1 MSEKYCKEES
11 SMPISVILADDHVMV
26 REGLKYLLEING
38 EIKVIGQANDGI
50 ECLQLLEMM
59 SPDVLLLDI
68 NMPNMNGMDVLR
80 KIKVLPRKQKVLIVT
95 SHSEIEYLI
104 EAAEIGMNG
113 YVLKDSEPEVL
124 TTAIFTIYNG
134 ENYIQ
139 PSMKLLL
146 DKAIEKNNKKE
157 KAGNHMV
164 LTKRELDVLKLLTEG
179 LYNKEIADRLEI
191 SEKTVK
197 NHVSR
202 LLKKINVSDRTQ
214 AAVYAIK
221 NNIVDLI

>member
-1 MSEKYCKEES
+1 
-11 SMPISVILADDHVMV
+11 MPISVILADDHAMV

-38 EIKVIGQANDGI
+38 EVKVIGQANDGI
-50 ECLQLLEMM
+50 ECLQLLETM

-80 KIKVLPRKQKVLIVT
+80 KIKALPRKQKVLIVT
-95 SHSEIEYLI
+95 SHREIEYLI

-113 YVLKDSEPEVL
+113 YVLKDSKPEVL

-139 PSMKLLL
+139 PSMKMLL
-146 DKAIEKNNKKE
+146 DKTIEKNNKKE
-157 KAGNHMV
+157 KVGNHMV

-202 LLKKINVSDRTQ
+202 LFKKINVSDRTQ

>member
-1 MSEKYCKEES
+1 
-11 SMPISVILADDHVMV
+11 MPISVILADDHVMV
-26 REGLKYLLEING
+26 REGLKCLLEMNG

-50 ECLQLLEMM
+50 ECLQLLKKK
-59 SPDVLLLDI
+59 SPDVLLLDM

-80 KIKVLPRKQKVLIVT
+80 KIKELPRKQKVLIVT

-113 YVLKDSEPEVL
+113 YVLKDSKPEVL
-124 TTAIFTIYNG
+124 KTAVFAIYNG

-146 DKAIEKNNKKE
+146 DEAIEKNNKKE
-157 KAGNHMV
+157 KSGNHMV

-179 LYNKEIADRLEI
+179 LYNKEIAGRLEI

-202 LLKKINVSDRTQ
+202 LFKKIKVSDRTQ

-221 NNIVDLI
+221 NNIVDLV

>member
-1 MSEKYCKEES
+1 MSV
-11 SMPISVILADDHVMV
+11 SVILADDHVMV

-50 ECLQLLEMM
+50 ECLQLLETM

-68 NMPNMNGMDVLR
+68 NMPNMNGIDVLR
-80 KIKVLPRKQKVLIVT
+80 KLKALSKKQKVLIVT

-113 YVLKDSEPEVL
+113 YVLKDSKPEVL
-124 TTAIFTIYNG
+124 KKAIFTIYNG

-139 PSMKLLL
+139 PSLKQSLNE
-146 DKAIEKNNKKE
+146 AIEKKDEKK
-157 KAGNHMV
+157 KICNHIA

-179 LYNKEIADRLEI
+179 LCNKEIADRLEI

-202 LLKKINVSDRTQ
+202 LFKKINVSDRTQ

-221 NNIVDLI
+221 NNIVDVI